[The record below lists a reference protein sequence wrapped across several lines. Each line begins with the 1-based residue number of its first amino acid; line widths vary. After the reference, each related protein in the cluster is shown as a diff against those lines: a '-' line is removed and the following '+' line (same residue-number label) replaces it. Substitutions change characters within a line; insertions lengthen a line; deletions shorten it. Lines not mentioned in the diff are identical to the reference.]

1 MVKFPKDEAERQIWL
16 NAMPNKPHTLTNRK
30 DIRICAKHFDCPW
43 KSVSGGKYPTSPP
56 SVFPGVPKSC
66 FRQTLTTPRKT
77 QSATSDARDKL
88 QQERLEKADKIQDFH
103 DFTEN
108 LKKHMKGYNFIHNS
122 DDLIAY
128 MTDTMGRKIIHH
140 IQFRNIQSDFG
151 FLKLMCVKKDGYE
164 VNNSVFGIQKDGYI
178 HKWSDVQTI
187 LRKLVEYKMSSEAHL
202 KKAHQELDL
211 CDEFIDSPSFQFI
224 Q

>member
-16 NAMPNKPHTLTNRK
+16 NAMPNEPHTLTNRK

-43 KSVSGGKYPTSPP
+43 KNVKGGKYPTSPP

-103 DFTEN
+103 DFTE
-108 LKKHMKGYNFIHNS
+108 KQGKHER
-122 DDLIAY
+122 L
-128 MTDTMGRKIIHH
+128 
-140 IQFRNIQSDFG
+140 
-151 FLKLMCVKKDGYE
+151 
-164 VNNSVFGIQKDGYI
+164 
-178 HKWSDVQTI
+178 
-187 LRKLVEYKMSSEAHL
+187 
-202 KKAHQELDL
+202 
-211 CDEFIDSPSFQFI
+211 
-224 Q
+224 